1 MRYWLNKSQRL
12 EASNINCTCAMKL
25 FHAAEEHKVGE
36 EVHHHC
42 GQTREKSLFL
52 GMSAGTKRVLGK
64 VTSQG
69 DPIINS

>member
-1 MRYWLNKSQRL
+1 
-12 EASNINCTCAMKL
+12 MKL

-52 GMSAGTKRVLGK
+52 GVSAGTKRVLGK